1 MFIVKG
7 LEKILADKD
16 VKRSHLA
23 QLRKA
28 CETALGNTEFDVDE
42 RFYLLCINWSM
53 CLTVEDIQ
61 EELKNEEAEKSTNNT
76 SAALPI
82 PRNYSGSIIN
92 AEKHYLPFELACQ
105 CSVPRVVVIAL
116 DCLQVIFFLYTQIV
130 FW

>member
-1 MFIVKG
+1 MFIIKG

-28 CETALGNTEFDVDE
+28 CETALGITFFSLLIFPNTNALYELF
-42 RFYLLCINWSM
+42 R
-53 CLTVEDIQ
+53 TTEDIQ
-61 EELKNEEAEKSTNNT
+61 EELKHEETQKSTNIT
-76 SAALPI
+76 SAALPL
-82 PRNYSGSIIN
+82 PRNYSSNVIN

-116 DCLQVIFFLYTQIV
+116 DCLQVSNMRNIKTMQF
-130 FW
+130 